1 MKAITLTQP
10 WATLV
15 AIGAKRIETRSW
27 STLYRGE
34 LAIHAAKGMP
44 SWAVEFA
51 KYDPRCIRVLQDAG
65 IYSVADLPR
74 SAVVAAT
81 RLVNVVPTQRA
92 SSEYAGWPYPDPRSD
107 EHAFGDFSPGRF
119 MWFLEGVV
127 ALPEPVPARGAL
139 GIWEWT
145 P

>member
-15 AIGAKRIETRSW
+15 AIGAKRFETRSW
-27 STLYRGE
+27 STPYRGE

-44 SWAVEFA
+44 TWAIEFA
-51 KYDPRCIRVLQDAG
+51 KYDPRCVNALREAGVGSVGELPRGVVIATAHLVRVL
-65 IYSVADLPR
+65 PT
-74 SAVVAAT
+74 SALRGGFDRE
-81 RLVNVVPTQRA
+81 RLEQ
-92 SSEYAGWPYPDPRSD
+92 EL
-107 EHAFGDFSPGRF
+107 AFGDFTPGRF
-119 MWFLEGVV
+119 MWLLEGVV

-139 GIWEWT
+139 GLWEWT